1 MNNRQRKKL
10 SVLLLGAH
18 KKNYLKYFI
27 SNNDKYLKRWGM
39 VLAPEYYIADNPK
52 EYGHIVGF
60 MGLLILRIKVWI
72 RRLLKK

>member
-18 KKNYLKYFI
+18 KYTEY
-27 SNNDKYLKRWGM
+27 NDKYLKRWGM